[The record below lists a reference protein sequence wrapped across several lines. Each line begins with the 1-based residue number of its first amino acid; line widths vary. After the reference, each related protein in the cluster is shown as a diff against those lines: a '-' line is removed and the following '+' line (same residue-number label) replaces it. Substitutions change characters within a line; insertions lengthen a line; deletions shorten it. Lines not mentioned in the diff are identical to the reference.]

1 MDSNSSVL
9 RQGLGGIGGLGKK
22 LGKGVLEESKKT
34 VKSAGRQIAGFES
47 AQSDGQSKKANQLL
61 EAPGKSRENQELI
74 EAMYGKSEPPV
85 KTPAAQVQEET
96 ATANPDKTPDEVQ
109 KIASLRMRLHQEG
122 YYNPTFSPSKQ
133 EPEET
138 PAERVEREEEEERWK
153 LQEAEGKKPPPLA
166 VSRER
171 NKIESRVGSG

>member
-1 MDSNSSVL
+1 M
-9 RQGLGGIGGLGKK
+9 GKK
-22 LGKGVLEESKKT
+22 LGKGVLEESEKT
-34 VKSAGRQIAGFES
+34 VKSAGQQITGIES
-47 AQSDGQSKKANQLL
+47 DKDINQAENPNQQKRMADNADKAKANQD
-61 EAPGKSRENQELI
+61 LI
-74 EAMYGKSEPPV
+74 KAMYDKSEDGSA
-85 KTPAAQVQEET
+85 KTPAAQVQEKV
-96 ATANPDKTPDEVQ
+96 ASANPDKTTEEVQ